1 MTTTR
6 IWVCAVL
13 LGAIGIAGGARAAD
27 PKNPNWPCVQPKV
40 PVISAGQVWAGPP
53 IDEQDQSWRDD
64 PAVQR
69 LVQELAPRRVPL
81 EDAYKKIDAYAAGL
95 ETEVKTKALSL
106 LFAGL
111 LHTINTERTE
121 IINGIERYAQKQKAL
136 ARDIRAKTSEM
147 DALLSKT
154 DPTESEREKQKK
166 LEEDLNWQTRIFDE
180 REHSLRYVCE
190 SPVLLEKRI
199 FELSRHLMAQLDQ

>member
-1 MTTTR
+1 MIPR
-6 IWVCAVL
+6 IWACAVL
-13 LGAIGIAGGARAAD
+13 LGAICIAGAARAAD

-53 IDEQDQSWRDD
+53 IDEQDRSWRDD

-69 LVQELAPRRVPL
+69 LVQELAPRRMSL
-81 EDAYKKIDAYAAGL
+81 DDAYQKIDTYAAGL
-95 ETEVKTKALSL
+95 GPEEKAKALSL
-106 LFAGL
+106 LFTGL
-111 LHTINTERTE
+111 LQTINAERTE
-121 IINGIERYAQKQKAL
+121 IINGIERYDQKQKAL
-136 ARDIRAKTSEM
+136 AENIRAKTSEM

-154 DPTESEREKQKK
+154 DPTDAEREKQKK